1 MSRLLAALLAVAL
14 CATLA
19 SSALADGTAVA
30 AKKKVSLKIKGK
42 SQKDILKR
50 GVVVKVKGK
59 KAKHGKNGNRRKKV
73 TLKLASKTYDDPA
86 YDSLVKPKKV
96 KLNKKGKAKI
106 ALKLS
111 SDGKAQVK
119 TCQARTIRVTAK
131 GAKAKIDLVRDTN
144 KCKPRSIDLSR
155 ADECDFIGDQDSSRC
170 MLPFPDD
177 YYTVNDPSSGSGRR
191 IDFQSSATPA
201 NTPGGVHIDADAY
214 KGNDGFSPGQ
224 MIVVRIPG
232 LDNPEALAA
241 TDPVGLADLGRYT
254 DDDAPVVV
262 IDATTGERWP
272 IWAEID
278 SNASTPEDTALLI
291 HPAENFAAGHRYIV
305 ALRNLKDG
313 AGETLDAPQG
323 FRYYR
328 DDLPSK
334 KSVINDQRDRFDS
347 IFKTLRDA
355 DVKRS
360 DLYLSWD
367 FTVATDENIAKNI
380 LAMRDD
386 AFSKLGD
393 DDLADN
399 VVQGDAPEF
408 QVTSVQNFEPTDTGP
423 TLDDDANMARRVQGT
438 FEVPCYMTDPDG
450 ADPAKKPC
458 DPGATLNLN
467 ANGVPQQNGTWT
479 ANFNC
484 MIPYAA
490 LDDPARPQIYG
501 HGLLG
506 SANEGTSDPQ
516 KTLGNSHNMMD
527 CATDEIGMSNS
538 DLANTIGILSNMSK
552 FPQLAD
558 RLQQGMLNGLY
569 LGRLL
574 DNDAAHG
581 GFVSDPA
588 FRVDD
593 TGPVDGTNPPVIDT
607 SRLYYNG
614 NSQGAIFGGG
624 LTAVSPDF
632 TRASL
637 GVGGMNYSVLLNR
650 SVDFDQYALILDP
663 SYPDE
668 LNQQLVLAMV
678 QMLWDRGETNGYAHR
693 ITDNPLPNTPPHE
706 ILMNVGFGDHQVSN
720 FTADTMARTVGAR
733 VHSPVVYSGRWP
745 SVDEV
750 WGVPRISDY
759 PYTGSALVYWDSGPI
774 RDDPDSSD
782 PADFLG
788 TNPPPIENIPNRPGQ
803 DPHEMPRRT
812 AEEQQMVST
821 FLQPDAA
828 SHIFDTCLGPC
839 LDYTFSGP

>member
-1 MSRLLAALLAVAL
+1 MSRLLAALLAVTL

-19 SSALADGTAVA
+19 SSALADGTTVA
-30 AKKKVSLKIKGK
+30 AKKKVSLKIKSK
-42 SQKDILKR
+42 SQKDILKS
-50 GVVVKVKGK
+50 GVEVRVKGK
-59 KAKHGKNGNRRKKV
+59 KAKHGKKGKKV
-73 TLKLASKTYDDPA
+73 TLKLASKTFDDPA
-86 YDSLVKPKKV
+86 YDSLAKPKKV
-96 KLNKKGKAKI
+96 RLNKKGKATV

-111 SDGKAQVK
+111 RDGKAQVK

-131 GAKAKIDLVRDTN
+131 GATAKVDLVRDTG
-144 KCKPRSIDLSR
+144 KCKPQPIDLSQ
-155 ADECDFIGDQDSSRC
+155 ADLCDFIGDQDSSRC

-177 YYTVNDPSSGSGRR
+177 YYTVNDNQSATGRR
-191 IDFQSSATPA
+191 IDFQTDATPA
-201 NTPGGVHIDADAY
+201 NAGGAHIEGQPY
-214 KGNDGFSPGQ
+214 NGNDGFSPGQ
-224 MIVVRIPG
+224 SIVVRVPG
-232 LDNPEALAA
+232 LDNPDALAA
-241 TDPVGLADLGRYT
+241 TDPVGLADLGRYS

-278 SNASTPEDTALLI
+278 SNASTPEETALLI
-291 HPAENFAAGHRYIV
+291 HPSENFASGHRYIV
-305 ALRNLKDG
+305 ALRNLKDS
-313 AGETLDAPQG
+313 AGDTLSAPEG

-334 KSVINDQRDRFDS
+334 ESQINDQRDRFDD
-347 IFKTLRDA
+347 IFDTLRDA
-355 DVKRS
+355 GVKRS

-367 FTVATDENIAKNI
+367 FTVASDENIAKNI

-386 AFSKLGD
+386 AFSQLGD

-408 QVTSVQNFEPTDTGP
+408 QVTSVQDFQKTPGGP
-423 TLDDDANMARRVQGT
+423 LDQDENMARRVQGT
-438 FEVPCYMTDPDG
+438 FTVPCYMTDPDG

-458 DPGATLNLN
+458 DPGATLNLDS
-467 ANGVPQQNGTWT
+467 NGVPEQNGTWT

-490 LDDPARPQIYG
+490 LDNPARPQIYG

-506 SANEGTSDPQ
+506 TANEGTSDPQ
-516 KTLGNSHNMMD
+516 KTLGNRHNMMD

-538 DLANTIGILSNMSK
+538 DLGNTIGILSDMSK

-581 GFVSDPA
+581 GFVSDKA

-593 TGPVDGTNPPVIDT
+593 EGPVDGTNPPVIDT

-663 SYPDE
+663 AYPDE
-668 LNQQLVLAMV
+668 LNQQLVLSMV
-678 QMLWDRGETNGYAHR
+678 QMLWDRGESNGYAHR

-706 ILMNVGFGDHQVSN
+706 ILMNIGVGDHQVTNYS
-720 FTADTMARTVGAR
+720 AETMARTIGTAKI
-733 VHSPVVYSGRWP
+733 HTPIVYDGRWP
-745 SVDEV
+745 GVDV
-750 WGVPRISDY
+750 GWGLDPMTFPQTS
-759 PYTGSALVYWDSGPI
+759 GSALVYWDSGPI
-774 RDDPDSSD
+774 RDDPASSD
-782 PADFLG
+782 PEDTLG
-788 TNPPPIENIPNRPGQ
+788 TNVPPIENIPNRPGN
-803 DPHEMPRRT
+803 DPHELPRRT
-812 AEEQQMVST
+812 DAEQDMVSS
-821 FLQPDAA
+821 FLQPNAQ
-828 SHIFDTCLGPC
+828 SNITDTCLGGPC
-839 LDYTFSGP
+839 FDFTFSGP